1 MTQKE
6 YELALSKIMSQ
17 EKTYGVKIHISD
29 IIDKDHLDCTW
40 YGGEVAT
47 IQYEGYIITIGA
59 YGDIRL
65 GGVINGEEIYV
76 NDKNNGGE
84 VYHELGRKL
93 NDDQLY
99 SLLHSEDENNY
110 LCFENNNWFEV
121 DLISPSDEWIDLCFA
136 DNVLDDN
143 LLDCLM
149 DISSYFE
156 YVEMAKKGLV

>member
-17 EKTYGVKIHISD
+17 GKTYGVKIHISD

-65 GGVINGEEIYV
+65 SGTINGEEIY
-76 NDKNNGGE
+76 
-84 VYHELGRKL
+84 
-93 NDDQLY
+93 
-99 SLLHSEDENNY
+99 
-110 LCFENNNWFEV
+110 
-121 DLISPSDEWIDLCFA
+121 
-136 DNVLDDN
+136 
-143 LLDCLM
+143 
-149 DISSYFE
+149 
-156 YVEMAKKGLV
+156 KKY

>member
-17 EKTYGVKIHISD
+17 EKTYDVKIHISD

-47 IQYEGYIITIGA
+47 ILYEGYTITIGA
-59 YGDIRL
+59 YGDIPL
-65 GGVINGEEIYV
+65 NGIINREEIYIK
-76 NDKNNGGE
+76 DKNNGGE

-93 NDDQLY
+93 NDETLHE
-99 SLLHSEDENNY
+99 LLNSEDENNQ
-110 LCFENNNWFEV
+110 LCFENSNWFEV
-121 DLISPSDEWIDLCFA
+121 DLISPNGEWIDLCSA

-149 DISSYFE
+149 NISYYFE
-156 YVEMAKKGLV
+156 YVEMAKKGWN